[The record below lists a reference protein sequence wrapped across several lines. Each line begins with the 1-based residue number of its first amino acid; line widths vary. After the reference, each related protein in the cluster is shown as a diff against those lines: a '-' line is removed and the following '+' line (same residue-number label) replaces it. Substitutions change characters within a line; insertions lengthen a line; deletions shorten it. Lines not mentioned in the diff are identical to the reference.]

1 MGVRDVAV
9 VLLLS
14 VLLSCGCGRRVA
26 ETPQPP
32 LPPVTTGE
40 APTGDTG
47 SSLTGQLA
55 VAVPCGLAMVYKEV
69 RTLFQERNPG
79 VKFVDT
85 VKNIGPMTKEVRDNK
100 LRPDLFISLGHRE
113 IAELVDAGMVE
124 GEPQPFLRQ
133 DMQLCVQLGNPLG
146 IKSLEDLARP
156 EVKTVAVCDPMLTI
170 GEAGQKTL
178 EAAGVWEKLEKD
190 GKIVR
195 PGQPMEAKQLVID
208 KRADA
213 TFIYSACTNESWK
226 EGDPERTVIGKADV
240 VLTVPQDLYGGMFG
254 VVALLK
260 DAPNAELARQFVAF
274 MLSPEAQE
282 AVTKWGYGKVEAG
295 AG

>member
-1 MGVRDVAV
+1 MYIRLMAV
-9 VLLLS
+9 VVLVLALLS
-14 VLLSCGCGRRVA
+14 GGCGPRVA
-26 ETPQPP
+26 EAPSAP
-32 LPPVTTGE
+32 LPPAGAGGT
-40 APTGDTG
+40 PTGATG
-47 SSLTGQLA
+47 PGLTGQLT

-79 VKFVDT
+79 VKFKET
-85 VKNIGPMTKEVRDNK
+85 VENIGPMTKAVRDGK
-100 LRPDLFISLGHRE
+100 LHPDLFISLGDKE
-113 IAELVDAGMVE
+113 IAELLDAGKVE
-124 GEPQPFLRQ
+124 GKPTPFLRQ

-146 IKSLEDLARP
+146 IKSLEDLAKP

-178 EAAGVWEKLEKD
+178 EAAGVWEKLEKQ
-190 GKIVR
+190 GKVVR

-213 TFIYSACTNESWK
+213 TFIYSACANENWK

-240 VLTVPQDLYGGMFG
+240 VLTVPQELYGGMFG

-260 DAPNAELARQFVAF
+260 DAPNAELAKQFIAF
-274 MLSPEAQE
+274 LLSPEAQE
-282 AVTKWGYGKVEAG
+282 AVTKWGYGKVEAE